1 MGLETRINTMLV
13 FGFTINSSGG
23 KYKPIFFCVWEQV
36 SEFITKKKSV
46 MFISIF
52 IQYACYILS

>member
-23 KYKPIFFCVWEQV
+23 KYKPNYFF
-36 SEFITKKKSV
+36 STKKLHTAKLRDQ
-46 MFISIF
+46 FTQITRG
-52 IQYACYILS
+52 IQSTMRI